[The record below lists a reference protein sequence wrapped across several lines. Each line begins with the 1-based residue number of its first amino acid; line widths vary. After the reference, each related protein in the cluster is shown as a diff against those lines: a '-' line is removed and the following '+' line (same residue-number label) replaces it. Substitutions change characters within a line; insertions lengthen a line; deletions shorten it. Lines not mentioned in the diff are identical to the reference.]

1 MAEFTKKGSKGAVGT
16 LTKAEG
22 LGGVHVTKNGT
33 KVDLTILAQEVPKD
47 LDTLTEEIKVS
58 HKEALG
64 QVGRAVIAAARAGQL
79 LLGAKVALPKEKNFT
94 DWLAETFDFSQR
106 TAYNYMKVAEAMSRR
121 ASEIESCESIRDVL
135 KLCDAEDV
143 SKKNKKDKKQES
155 FVTHA
160 AKIERWFADEKEKQP
175 VEDWSKERVE
185 GVIRMLTGVTNI
197 VDILKAQL

>member
-1 MAEFTKKGSKGAVGT
+1 
-16 LTKAEG
+16 
-22 LGGVHVTKNGT
+22 
-33 KVDLTILAQEVPKD
+33 
-47 LDTLTEEIKVS
+47 
-58 HKEALG
+58 
-64 QVGRAVIAAARAGQL
+64 
-79 LLGAKVALPKEKNFT
+79 
-94 DWLAETFDFSQR
+94 
-106 TAYNYMKVAEAMSRR
+106 
-121 ASEIESCESIRDVL
+121 L